1 MEFQEFN
8 RIFISD
14 FNIDNVT
21 AMRQNWTA
29 DTRFNRMEVPR
40 HRYGLLLLTDYPA
53 HFLRPDGTVLRGQP
67 GDLIMLSKNACYLLT
82 FPVPKGAATHPLLIN
97 FRLLTEQGQEPEP
110 ETGVARLC
118 RDDGS
123 LLQMFRAAAQFYRN
137 ASPARLKAKV
147 YELLDSLFPFAGTD
161 ECCIDYIN
169 QHYTRQFSIP
179 ALAQRCAL
187 CETTYR
193 KRFKELTGLSPVQ
206 YINRLKIEKA
216 CQLILS
222 DDLSMQD
229 ISDFLSFYSLPYF
242 YKVFRDV
249 TGLTPMQYRQAG
261 TQGMLREMKPVFD
274 QQKSGKRKQT
284 RS

>member
-1 MEFQEFN
+1 LVIYVDFQEFN

-14 FNIDNVT
+14 FNIDSVT

-29 DTRFNRMEVPR
+29 DTRYNRLEVPR
-40 HRYGLLLLTDYPA
+40 RRYGLLLLTDYPA
-53 HFLRPDGTVLRGQP
+53 EFLLPDGTVLRGQP
-67 GDLIMLSKNACYLLT
+67 GDLIMLSKGAHYLLT
-82 FPVPKGAATHPLLIN
+82 FSVPKGATTHPLLIN
-97 FRLLTEQGQEPEP
+97 FHLLGDQGQELELKP
-110 ETGVARLC
+110 GVARLC

-123 LLQMFRAAAQFYRN
+123 LLQMFRAAAQLYKN

-147 YELLDSLFPFAGTD
+147 YELLSSLFPFAGTD

-169 QHYTRQFSIP
+169 QHYTQQFSIP
-179 ALAQRCAL
+179 ALAKRCGL

-216 CQLILS
+216 CQLILT

-229 ISDFLSFYSLPYF
+229 ISDFLHFYSLPYF

-261 TQGMLREMKPVFD
+261 IQGL
-274 QQKSGKRKQT
+274 
-284 RS
+284 

>member
-1 MEFQEFN
+1 MLILVVYMDFQEYN

-14 FNIDNVT
+14 FNIDSVT

-29 DTRFNRMEVPR
+29 DTRYNRLEVPR
-40 HRYGLLLLTDYPA
+40 RRYGLLLLTDYPA
-53 HFLRPDGTVLRGQP
+53 QFLLPDGTVLRGQP
-67 GDLIMLSKNACYLLT
+67 GDLIMLSKGAHYLLT
-82 FPVPKGAATHPLLIN
+82 FSVPKGATTHPLLIN
-97 FRLLTEQGQEPEP
+97 FHLLGDQGQEPELKP
-110 ETGVARLC
+110 GVVRLC

-123 LLQMFRAAAQFYRN
+123 LLQMFRAAAQLYKN

-147 YELLDSLFPFAGTD
+147 YELLSSLFPFAGTD

-169 QHYTRQFSIP
+169 QHYTQQFSIP
-179 ALAQRCAL
+179 ALAKRCGL

-216 CQLILS
+216 CQLILT

-229 ISDFLSFYSLPYF
+229 ISDFLHFYSLPYF

-261 TQGMLREMKPVFD
+261 IQGL
-274 QQKSGKRKQT
+274 
-284 RS
+284 